1 MPQLRQYNSSSL
13 KGAFP
18 SVYGEFFNSC
28 EIVVSA
34 PFIFYWAG
42 EYAVLHGGLS
52 LAQKVPLRVYI
63 GLETRKDKEFVI
75 TDYIAFSPALNDFEK
90 LEFNDITER
99 KIVKKIKEIFIKEVN
114 LRSGFN
120 IKILAE
126 SPLGHGITTSGAL
139 CVALSAAILLFL
151 GKIKAADIAA
161 WANYSTKEL
170 LTNKELNFDVVFRL
184 AWKIES
190 VIHGGCASGTGSAV
204 AMIDSIYPVLYFTER
219 RFGDAEQNQLANFP
233 TNVAKDYGVL
243 DRIKYFVARIEEVID
258 LSSEPVWPIDFCLI
272 NTGLSK
278 NTEAAIRSTMT
289 IQRDLAAVEELQKK
303 LKNLS
308 KQQGKVQLLFQ
319 NGKPGEFW
327 ADVIKNSS
335 IHNLEI
341 VYYIEK
347 LLASGAPQYS
357 LDDFI
362 RLIDSCHS
370 LYQYLELTAFEIEK
384 IRFYLKTINECGS
397 KLIGGGKGGDL
408 LCVGEEGVFSQNF
421 EQKIKKL
428 EELCGQ
434 KIYVDYASWRDG
446 FEKGG
451 VRVDQFLKDSITPDF
466 IGSDSKLIT
475 IYDASGPVKKY
486 VTSEKLK
493 ELIKQAD
500 IFLDFENSKIFIK
513 GRPLDSKKLHS
524 TTKTLEIFKVL
535 LEQTCVGIP
544 SGKFPESSYIDRNEM
559 QSKIISPMT
568 KYFKKYT
575 DKNLPLKIS
584 GGLASD
590 FTLCLKIPKGIKIAA
605 VD

>member
-1 MPQLRQYNSSSL
+1 MTQIRQYNSSSL

-42 EYAVLHGGLS
+42 EYSVLHGGLS
-52 LAQKVPLRVYI
+52 LAQKVPLRIYI

-75 TDYIAFSPALNDFEK
+75 TDYIAFTPALNDFEK

-99 KIVKKIKEIFIKEVN
+99 KIVRKIKEIFIQEIN
-114 LRSGFN
+114 LKNGFN

-126 SPLGHGITTSGAL
+126 SPLGHGITTSGAF

-151 GKIKAADIAA
+151 GKIKAENIAA
-161 WANYSTKEL
+161 WASYPTKEL
-170 LTNKELNFDVVFRL
+170 LTDKNLDFDAVFRL

-204 AMIDSIYPVLYFTER
+204 AMIDSIYPVLFFTER
-219 RFGDAEQNQLANFP
+219 RFGDTAENHLANFP
-233 TNVAKDYGVL
+233 TNISKNYGIL
-243 DRIKYFVARIEEVID
+243 DKIKYFVARLEEIID
-258 LSSEPVWPIDFCLI
+258 LSSEPIWPIDFCLI
-272 NTGLSK
+272 NTGISK

-289 IQRDLAAVEELQKK
+289 IQRDLAAVEKLQKK
-303 LKNLS
+303 LKNLA
-308 KQQGKVQLLFQ
+308 KQQGKVELFFQ
-319 NGKPGEFW
+319 NVKPGEFW
-327 ADVIKNSS
+327 ADIMKNSG
-335 IHNLEI
+335 IHNLEV
-341 VYYIEK
+341 VYFIEK
-347 LLASGAPQYS
+347 LLASGAPQYL

-384 IRFYLKTINECGS
+384 IRFYLKTICECGS

-446 FEKGG
+446 FEKEGLK
-451 VRVDQFLKDSITPDF
+451 VEQFLKNNIISDF
-466 IGSDSKLIT
+466 IG
-475 IYDASGPVKKY
+475 
-486 VTSEKLK
+486 
-493 ELIKQAD
+493 
-500 IFLDFENSKIFIK
+500 
-513 GRPLDSKKLHS
+513 
-524 TTKTLEIFKVL
+524 
-535 LEQTCVGIP
+535 
-544 SGKFPESSYIDRNEM
+544 
-559 QSKIISPMT
+559 
-568 KYFKKYT
+568 
-575 DKNLPLKIS
+575 
-584 GGLASD
+584 
-590 FTLCLKIPKGIKIAA
+590 

>member
-1 MPQLRQYNSSSL
+1 MSQLRQNNSSSL

-18 SVYGEFFNSC
+18 GVYGEFFNSC

-42 EYAVLHGGLS
+42 EYSVLHGGLS
-52 LAQKVPLRVYI
+52 LAQKVPLRIYI
-63 GLETRKDKEFVI
+63 GLETRKDKELVI
-75 TDYIAFSPALNDFEK
+75 TDYSAFAAAFNDFEK
-90 LEFNDITER
+90 LEFNGITER
-99 KIVKKIKEIFIKEVN
+99 KIVKKIKEIFIREAN
-114 LRSGFN
+114 LKNGFN

-126 SPLGHGITTSGAL
+126 SPLGRGITTSGAF
-139 CVALSAAILLFL
+139 CAALSAAILLFL
-151 GKIKAADIAA
+151 GNIKAENILA
-161 WANYSTKEL
+161 WAGYPTEEL
-170 LTNKELNFDVVFRL
+170 LTKKNLDFDAIFRL

-219 RFGDAEQNQLANFP
+219 RFGDAEQNHLANFP
-233 TNVAKDYGVL
+233 ANVAKNFEVL
-243 DRIKYFVARIEEVID
+243 DKIKYFVARLEEVID

-278 NTEAAIRSTMT
+278 NTEAAIRSTLT

-303 LKNLS
+303 LKNLA
-308 KQQGKVQLLFQ
+308 KKQGKIELLFQ
-319 NGKPGEFW
+319 NVKPGEFW
-327 ADVIKNSS
+327 ADIIKNSG

-362 RLIDSCHS
+362 RLIDSCHG
-370 LYQYLELTAFEIEK
+370 LYQYLELTAFEVEK

-446 FEKGG
+446 FEKEGLK
-451 VRVDQFLKDSITPDF
+451 VEQFLKNNIISDF
-466 IGSDSKLIT
+466 IGGDSKLVT
-475 IYDASGPVKKY
+475 IYDAGGPIKKH

-493 ELIKQAD
+493 ELTRQAD
-500 IFLDFENSKIFIK
+500 IFLDYENSRIFIK

-535 LEQTCVGIP
+535 LEQACIDVP
-544 SGKFPESSYIDRNEM
+544 SQKFPESSYIDRNEM
-559 QSKIISPMT
+559 QSKIVSPMA

-575 DKNLPLKIS
+575 NKNLPLKIS

-590 FTLCLKIPKGIKIAA
+590 FTLCLKIPKGIKIAC
-605 VD
+605 VN